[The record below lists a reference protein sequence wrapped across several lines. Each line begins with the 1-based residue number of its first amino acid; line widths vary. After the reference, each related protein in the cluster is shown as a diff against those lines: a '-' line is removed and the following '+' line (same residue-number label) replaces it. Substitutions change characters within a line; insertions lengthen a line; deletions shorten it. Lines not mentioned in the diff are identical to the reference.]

1 MPEENKVKRNWIER
15 MVDIFHKLELNTLY
29 TITDIRKMLRTQ
41 CNDAISLP
49 TIKRLIFAI
58 MNAQESGLQ
67 FIISN
72 KLRKLVE
79 KKTVNENSLFELI
92 EIKLFNIV

>member
-29 TITDIRKMLRTQ
+29 TMTDIRKMLREK

-58 MNAQESGLQ
+58 IKAQESGFQ
-67 FIISN
+67 FIRNN
-72 KLRKLVE
+72 KLKKLIE
-79 KKTVNENSLFELI
+79 KKTVNEDSLFELI
-92 EIKLFNIV
+92 EINL

>member
-29 TITDIRKMLRTQ
+29 TITDIRKMLREK

-58 MNAQESGLQ
+58 INAQESGFH
-67 FIISN
+67 FIINN
-72 KLRKLVE
+72 KLRKLAE
-79 KKTVNENSLFELI
+79 KKTVNEDSLFELI
-92 EIKLFNIV
+92 EINV